1 MSDNFLAV
9 AFALAS
15 ALTIAWGTVVRH
27 NVVLDTEAPLKAAM
41 RAPIWWAGFS
51 TALLG
56 YALQILALYFGPLLI
71 VQPVLVLS
79 LMFTLLLSARLNRRA
94 LDPAESMWSLVLSAA
109 VAVVLIVGRPEE
121 TSEEASNLRWLVAGG
136 VGVLIMILLGLV
148 GRNALILGLV
158 TGGIFGYVAVLSK
171 ASVDIFSAHGLW
183 ELATSWQPWLLGLAA
198 LIGTMVQQYSF
209 SAGPLRQSL
218 PAMTIGEPIVAF
230 TLGVIILGER
240 MQIHSFG
247 AWLLLSTALITAVVA
262 TWQLARNTVPG
273 SRLETPSADP
283 TPQQVRGQD

>member
-247 AWLLLSTALITAVVA
+247 TWLLLSTALITAVVA